1 MPPRPNFVVRTDPEA
16 IPPVVRTRRGRRT
29 LAFESGD
36 VQSEMLLARPW
47 ALALQYTRAMM
58 CFILFVPRPRHILM
72 VGLGGGSLVKY
83 CHRHFPECRITVVE
97 LRADVIALRD
107 TFMVPPDD
115 ARLRVLHADAVDHIQ
130 ALAARGARPYDVMLV
145 DGFGADGLP
154 PALAG
159 TAFYQA
165 CRAVL
170 RDGGVLVA
178 NVFTYDPR
186 YRIVM
191 ETLDRVFGG
200 HTCWFDKAAGNNRI
214 VFALHAD
221 DAAGAGHGPAE
232 RRRQWLARRQGLGLG
247 LLNRLCVRL
256 VLAWIA
262 CRSVLVQ
269 PH

>member
-1 MPPRPNFVVRTDPEA
+1 MPPRPNFVACTDPEA

-58 CFILFVPRPRHILM
+58 CFTLFVPRPRHILM

-83 CHRHFPECRITVVE
+83 CHRHFPNCRITVVE

-115 ARLRVLHADAVDHIQ
+115 ARLRVLHADAVDHVHT
-130 ALAARGARPYDVMLV
+130 LAARGARPYDVMLV
-145 DGFGADGLP
+145 DGFGAEGLP

-159 TAFYQA
+159 PDFYRA
-165 CRAVL
+165 CRAL
-170 RDGGVLVA
+170 LQDGGVLVA

-191 ETLDRVFGG
+191 EALDRVFGG
-200 HTCWFDKAAGNNRI
+200 RICWFDKAAGNNRI

-221 DAAGAGHGPAE
+221 EAADAGRLTALH
-232 RRRQWLARRQGLGLG
+232 RQQWLARRRGLGLG
-247 LLNRLCVRL
+247 WLNRMGVRL

-262 CRSVLVQ
+262 WRSVLVQ